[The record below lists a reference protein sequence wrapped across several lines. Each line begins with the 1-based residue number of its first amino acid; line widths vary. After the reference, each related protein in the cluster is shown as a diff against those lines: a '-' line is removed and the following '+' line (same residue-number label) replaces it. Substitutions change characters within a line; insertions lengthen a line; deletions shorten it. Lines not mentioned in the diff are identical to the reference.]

1 MNICEATSYRIAEL
15 CEQKHL
21 KGYTVSSQV
30 GMPASTYCCIMSGFS
45 RNPGIVNINKIARG
59 LGVSIREF
67 YDSDIFDHLDPM
79 DK

>member
-1 MNICEATSYRIAEL
+1 MDIREATCYRIQEL

-21 KGYTVSSQV
+21 KGYVVSSQV

-45 RNPGIVNINKIARG
+45 KNPGIVNINKIARG

-79 DK
+79 NK